1 MRAFAINGL
10 TVSGDVVIKKA
21 TDLMSVVENLKS
33 YATECPV
40 AIGFDVSSFEEIQK
54 KNISVLVLV
63 LKDIN
68 GVSRKFFEIKTLPAF
83 C

>member
-40 AIGFDVSSFEEIQK
+40 AMGFDVSSFEEIQK
-54 KNISVLVLV
+54 KDILVLV

-68 GVSRKFFEIKTLPAF
+68 GVSRKFFEIKTLPTF

>member
-10 TVSGDVVIKKA
+10 TVSGNVVIKKA

-54 KNISVLVLV
+54 KDILVLV

>member
-54 KNISVLVLV
+54 KDILVLV

>member
-33 YATECPV
+33 YATECSV

-54 KNISVLVLV
+54 KDILVLV

>member
-54 KNISVLVLV
+54 KNILVLV

>member
-1 MRAFAINGL
+1 MRTFAVNGL

-54 KNISVLVLV
+54 KDILVLV

>member
-10 TVSGDVVIKKA
+10 TVSGNVVIKKA

-33 YATECPV
+33 YATECPA
-40 AIGFDVSSFEEIQK
+40 AIGFNVSSFEEIQK
-54 KNISVLVLV
+54 KDILVLV

>member
-21 TDLMSVVENLKS
+21 ADLMSVVENLKS

-54 KNISVLVLV
+54 KDILVLV

-68 GVSRKFFEIKTLPAF
+68 GISRKFFEIKTLPAF
-83 C
+83 Y

>member
-1 MRAFAINGL
+1 MRTFAINGL

-54 KNISVLVLV
+54 KDILVLV